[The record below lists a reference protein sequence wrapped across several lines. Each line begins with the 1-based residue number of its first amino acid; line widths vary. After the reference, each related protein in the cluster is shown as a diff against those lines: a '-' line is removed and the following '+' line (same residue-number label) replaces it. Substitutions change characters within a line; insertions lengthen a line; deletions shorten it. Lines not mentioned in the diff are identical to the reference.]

1 MRILVTTALPYA
13 NGDIHLGHLAGCYLP
28 ADIYYR
34 YQRSK
39 GRDIIHIGG
48 TDEHGVPI
56 TLLAD
61 KEKKSPQEIVDFYH
75 QRIKDSFEKFGIQFD
90 NFSRTSLPLHHKTS
104 QDFFLKIYEKGY
116 IYPKEIRQFFCP
128 NCQIFLADRYIEG
141 TCPYCNNQKA
151 RGDQCEECGRW
162 LEPFM
167 LLEPRCKI
175 CGSPPEARET
185 THYFFALSRFQKS
198 LAEWL
203 KEKKNWKENVKRFC
217 EGWFK
222 VGLEDRAITRDLP
235 WGVKVP
241 LAEAKDK
248 VLYVW
253 FDAPI
258 GYISSTI
265 EWAERIG
272 KKDLW
277 KEYWLSA
284 DTKLI
289 HFIGKD
295 NIVFHAIVWPAMLL
309 AHGDFILPAEI
320 PANEFLNLEGRKIST
335 SENWAIWLPEYLK
348 EFPPDPLRYALAN
361 NLPESRDVD
370 FTYKEF
376 QIKNNNELADIY
388 GNFVNRVLLFIK
400 KNLSEI
406 PRIRE
411 FDQEVLDKIQET
423 KRNAERRLED
433 FQIRD
438 ALKELMKIPGFGN
451 RYFDKNQPW
460 LTLKTN
466 KEECQKTIFHCLKLI
481 EACEVLLRPYLP
493 FTSEKIRKMLN
504 LKEWGWDWVA
514 GEEFLKTRPQLGDI
528 EILFSKIPDEKIEL
542 ELKRLKG
549 EVVPKESV
557 KEEGG
562 IVEISIEEFKKLDL
576 RIGRIINCEKVAGS
590 DKLLKLEVNLGS
602 ELRQVVAGIGSN
614 YQPEELIGKNVC
626 LVANLK
632 KAKIRG
638 VESYGMILAAEDG
651 DIISVLVTDKDVKPG
666 SPVL

>member
-28 ADIYYR
+28 ADIYCR

-39 GRDIIHIGG
+39 GREIIHIGG

-61 KEKKSPQEIVDFYH
+61 KEKKSPQEIVDFYYK
-75 QRIKDSFEKFGIQFD
+75 RIKDSFARFGIQFD
-90 NFSRTSLPLHHKTS
+90 NFSRTSIPLHHKTS
-104 QDFFLKIYEKGY
+104 QDFFLKIYHKGY
-116 IYPKEIRQFFCP
+116 IYPKRMRQFFCAI
-128 NCQIFLADRYIEG
+128 CQIFLADRYIEG
-141 TCPYCNNQKA
+141 TCPHCSNPKA

-162 LEPFM
+162 LEPFN
-167 LLEPRCKI
+167 LQEPRCKI

-185 THYFFALSRFQKS
+185 THYFFALSRFQKG
-198 LAEWL
+198 LEEWL
-203 KEKKNWKENVKRFC
+203 KEKRNWKENVKRFC

-241 LAEAKDK
+241 LEEAKGK

-277 KEYWLSA
+277 KEYWLSS

-309 AHGDFILPAEI
+309 AHGDFILPSEI

-361 NLPESRDVD
+361 NLPENRDID

-376 QIKNNNELADIY
+376 QAKNNNELADIY
-388 GNFVNRVLLFIK
+388 GNFVNRVLTFIK
-400 KNLSEI
+400 KNFQEVPKLREI
-406 PRIRE
+406 
-411 FDQEVLDKIQET
+411 DQEVSERIFTIKKE
-423 KRNAERRLED
+423 AERLIEN
-433 FQIRD
+433 FSIRD
-438 ALKELMKIPGFGN
+438 GLKELFSLAAFGN
-451 RYFDKNQPW
+451 RYFDYNQPW
-460 LTLKTN
+460 VTLKRDE
-466 KEECQKTIFHCLKLI
+466 KRCEKTLFNCLKII
-481 EACEVLLRPYLP
+481 EACEILFRPYLP
-493 FTSEKIRKMLN
+493 FTSEKIRRMLS
-504 LKEWGWDWVA
+504 LEERGWDVIEDKTFFQTEPRL
-514 GEEFLKTRPQLGDI
+514 GEI
-528 EILFSKIPDEKIEL
+528 EILFNKIPDEKIEI
-542 ELKRLKG
+542 EIRRLR
-549 EVVPKESV
+549 
-557 KEEGG
+557 GG
-562 IVEISIEEFKKLDL
+562 TMEITIEDFKKLDL
-576 RIGRIINCEKVAGS
+576 RIGRIINCERIAGS
-590 DKLLKLEVNLGS
+590 ERLLKLEVNLGS
-602 ELRQVVAGIGSN
+602 ELRQVVAGIGSS
-614 YQPEELIGKNVC
+614 YSPEELIGKDVC
-626 LVANLK
+626 IVANLK
-632 KAKIRG
+632 KARIKG
-638 VESYGMILAAEDG
+638 VASYGMILAAEDG
-651 DIISVLVTDKDVKPG
+651 EKISVLVADREVRPG
-666 SPVL
+666 SPVR